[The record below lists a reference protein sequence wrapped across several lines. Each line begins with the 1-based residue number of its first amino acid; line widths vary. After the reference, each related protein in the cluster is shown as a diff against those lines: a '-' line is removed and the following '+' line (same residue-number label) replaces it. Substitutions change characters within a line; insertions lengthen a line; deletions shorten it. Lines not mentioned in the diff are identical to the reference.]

1 MKKKTPT
8 LTIITICYNIK
19 DEIERTCKSIIDQTW
34 QDFEWIVVDGGS
46 TDGTVDVLKKYADRI
61 DVLISEKDSG
71 IYNAMNKGIKL
82 AHGTWL
88 NFMNGGDCFAAND
101 VLEKVFKDKEYNA
114 DVLYGDMRIQK
125 KGKEVHINH
134 YPNEVNKTYF
144 KHGRIGHQ
152 AAFIKYDLFEKY
164 GMYNEKYKIASDWEK
179 WIIFTENNCV
189 FQHLDFIVCNFDV
202 SGIGSKP
209 SPLREY
215 ENTRIIS
222 EYFSVASRYRLFGF
236 IPLLKIEEK

>member
-61 DVLISEKDSG
+61 DVLISEPDKG

-82 AHGTWL
+82 AHGEWL

-101 VLEKVFKDKEYNA
+101 VLEKVFKNKEYDA
-114 DVLYGDMRIQK
+114 DILYGDVKVYRTDGTSFIKTHPSEISKNFLRINT
-125 KGKEVHINH
+125 IC
-134 YPNEVNKTYF
+134 
-144 KHGRIGHQ
+144 HQ
-152 AAFIKYDLFEKY
+152 SSFIKYSIFKEFGL
-164 GMYNEKYKIASDWEK
+164 YNEK
-179 WIIFTENNCV
+179 
-189 FQHLDFIVCNFDV
+189 
-202 SGIGSKP
+202 
-209 SPLREY
+209 
-215 ENTRIIS
+215 
-222 EYFSVASRYRLFGF
+222 
-236 IPLLKIEEK
+236 LKIVSD